1 MRPVILTLFL
11 AGIIFLVVG
20 YVNQIKKCPPPK
32 IEYRFIPRTFEEEQ
46 NNPVLVSQ
54 LFNDMFSEPSTWVA
68 GFTLSGRPSVS
79 QVERMLVEHG

>member
-1 MRPVILTLFL
+1 MKPIILTLFL

-54 LFNDMFSEPSTWVA
+54 LFRDMFEEPSTWVA
-68 GFTLSGRPSVS
+68 GFTLSGKPNVAEIERNLVS
-79 QVERMLVEHG
+79 H